1 MADYIRLSFCIF
13 VFLASLL
20 AVFRAPLY
28 LLWKLAV
35 GVTEFPHLSIIFTL
49 AVFFS
54 RYFVHNFISQGDILS
69 LGAVF
74 IFSYPIISAYGTA
87 QRVKIL
93 LNVKNSDFSFRF
105 SKLFTGYGN
114 KKIIPQTF
122 IYKAYPDKD
131 MKLDF
136 YTAVSKQPSPCV
148 IVVHGGSWARGDNS
162 QLPQLNPHLA
172 NKGYHVAAINYRLA
186 PEYTCPAP
194 VEDVMDAL
202 NYLKSNSSKFNIDT
216 SNFVLVG
223 RSAGGQIALLT
234 AYSKLIPEL
243 KGVISLY
250 APADMVWGWSLPGNP
265 LVLDSRKVMKDFVG
279 DTCENA
285 PDKFAASSP
294 IEFVSENSPPTLLIH
309 GDNECMVA
317 HEHSVRLSAKLKEKN
332 IEHYLVTLPW
342 GTHGCDYNLC
352 GPTGQISTYA
362 IEVFLRKTC
371 KR

>member
-1 MADYIRLSFCIF
+1 MADYIRLSFCII

-20 AVFRAPLY
+20 AVFKAPLY

-35 GVTEFPHLSIIFTL
+35 GVTEFPHIPIFFSLT
-49 AVFFS
+49 AFFS
-54 RYFVHNFISQGDILS
+54 RYFVHNYIIQGDILS
-69 LGAVF
+69 LGAAF
-74 IFSYPIISAYGTA
+74 ICSYPVLSAYGTA
-87 QRVKIL
+87 KRTKKL
-93 LNVKNSDFSFRF
+93 LNIESSEFSFRF
-105 SKLFTGYGN
+105 LKLFIGYGN

-122 IYKAYPDKD
+122 IYKTFQDKEL
-131 MKLDF
+131 KLDF
-136 YTAVSKQPSPCV
+136 YRSVSEKASPCV
-148 IVVHGGSWARGDNS
+148 IVVHGGSWSSGDNK

-172 NKGYHVAAINYRLA
+172 GKGYHVAAINYRLA
-186 PEYTCPAP
+186 PKYNCPAP
-194 VEDVMDAL
+194 IEDVFDAL
-202 NYLKSNSSKFNIDT
+202 NYLKSNAAKLNIDT
-216 SNFVLVG
+216 ANFVLIG
-223 RSAGGQIALLT
+223 RSAGGQISLLT
-234 AYSKLIPEL
+234 AYSKQIPEL
-243 KGVISLY
+243 KGVISFY

-317 HEHSVRLSAKLKEKN
+317 YEHSVRLSAKLKNKN
-332 IEHYLVTLPW
+332 VEHYLVTLPW
-342 GTHGCDYNLC
+342 GTHGCDFNLS

-362 IEVFLRKTC
+362 VEVFLKKTC